1 MQFFLLTFSLQFCK
15 LNDFW
20 LNDFCL
26 RPQNHDPKIIK
37 KVVKICF
44 VRLNFIKKYCIVIF
58 IGNEKSRCVR
68 VATYIHSVTV
78 RTEVVSMVEYHKYCL
93 NYNFG
98 YLFEQIKKR
107 HICLAERCVVYPYFY
122 VVTAFLRLSFPI
134 FIILNI

>member
-78 RTEVVSMVEYHKYCL
+78 RTEVVSMVESVL
-93 NYNFG
+93 LSII
-98 YLFEQIKKR
+98 YL
-107 HICLAERCVVYPYFY
+107 LFY
-122 VVTAFLRLSFPI
+122 GLIGITIINIALIITLVIFLSK
-134 FIILNI
+134 

>member
-15 LNDFW
+15 LNDLW

-78 RTEVVSMVEYHKYCL
+78 RTEVVSMVESVL
-93 NYNFG
+93 LSII
-98 YLFEQIKKR
+98 YL
-107 HICLAERCVVYPYFY
+107 LFY
-122 VVTAFLRLSFPI
+122 GLIGITIINIALIITLVIFLSK
-134 FIILNI
+134 